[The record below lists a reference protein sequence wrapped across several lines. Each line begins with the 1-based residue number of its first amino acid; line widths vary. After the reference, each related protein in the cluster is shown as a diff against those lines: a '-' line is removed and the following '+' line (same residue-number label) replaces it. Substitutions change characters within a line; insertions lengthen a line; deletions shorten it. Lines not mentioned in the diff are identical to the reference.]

1 MNVNP
6 TQPDPTPKSGTGRL
20 RRAAPEPTARPSER
34 RTTRSVEAQKDA
46 IEISDA
52 AREISA
58 SFDSS
63 DIGELGLTPERQR
76 EILDRIAD
84 GFYQRPDVREEVLRR
99 LAVDLENG
107 IR

>member
-20 RRAAPEPTARPSER
+20 RKTAPEVTTRPHER
-34 RTTRSVEAQKDA
+34 RTAHSVEAQKDA
-46 IEISDA
+46 VEISAA

-58 SFDSS
+58 SIDSS
-63 DIGELGLTPERQR
+63 DMGELGLTPERHR

-84 GFYQRPDVREEVLRR
+84 SFYQRPDVREEVLRR

-107 IR
+107 AR